1 MFSTKKSIEAIH
13 SLSLIIIIIAVTSLD
28 YRDIS
33 FENNKLCYFEM
44 VISAF
49 LFFIAF
55 IIKLR
60 EIRSIFK

>member
-1 MFSTKKSIEAIH
+1 MFSAKKSIEAIH
-13 SLSLIIIIIAVTSLD
+13 SISLIIIIIAVTSLD
-28 YRDIS
+28 FQDIS

-44 VISAF
+44 VFSAF

-60 EIRSIFK
+60 EIKTVFK

>member
-28 YRDIS
+28 YQDIS
-33 FENNKLCYFEM
+33 FENNKLSYYEM
-44 VISAF
+44 VFSAF
-49 LFFIAF
+49 LLFIAF

-60 EIRSIFK
+60 EIRTIFK